1 MKKTETNKPHIVF
14 LFSDTGGGH
23 RSASEAI
30 IEAIDLEFPGK
41 FTCEMV
47 DFFKEYSPP
56 PLNFAGPAYPL
67 MSRMEYMWEFTFKS
81 SDNPDFMKVLFS
93 AFWPYIRFGVYK
105 MLREHP
111 CDMYVSVHPLIN
123 IPFLRAMSKREN
135 KTPYMIV
142 VTDLVSTHTAWF
154 AKDADLISIPT
165 EQARKPALHSGIEPA
180 KLKVIGLPVAERFC
194 NPPGDKAELR
204 KNLGWPLDKTIILLV
219 GGGEGMGPLGSVTEE
234 INKAKLDA
242 GLIVITGRNKKLKE
256 ELEALDWNIPSRIY
270 GFVTNM
276 PDFMRA
282 ADILVTKAGPG
293 TISEALIA
301 NLPIILYH
309 RIPGQEEGNVSYVID
324 EGAGVWAP
332 DIEDIVTTLKD
343 WLQNPEKRDE
353 AVNHAK
359 RLAKPDA
366 SRQIARAINKMIKPK
381 KKL

>member
-56 PLNFAGPAYPL
+56 PLNLAGPAYPL

-93 AFWPYIRFGVYK
+93 AFWPYIRLGVYK
-105 MLREHP
+105 MLEENP

-123 IPFLRAMSKREN
+123 IPFLRAMCKREN

-165 EQARKPALHSGIEPA
+165 EQARKPALYSGIDPA
-180 KLKVIGLPVAERFC
+180 KLKVIGLPVADRFC
-194 NPPGDKAELR
+194 KPPGDKSELR
-204 KNLGWPLDKTIILLV
+204 KKLGWPLDKTTILLV
-219 GGGEGMGPLGSVTEE
+219 GGGEGMGPLGNVTEE
-234 INKAKLDA
+234 INDAQLDA

-256 ELEALDWNIPSRIY
+256 ELEALDWKIPSRIY

-309 RIPGQEEGNVSYVID
+309 RIPGQEEGNVSYVIG

-332 DIEDIVTTLKD
+332 DIEDIISTLKD
-343 WLQNPEKRDE
+343 WLQNPEKRDD

-366 SRQIARAINKMIKPK
+366 SRQIARMINQMIKPK
-381 KKL
+381 IKW